1 MSETITTKPNPIE
14 KFFRGEKRV
23 WKLLIIMNIAIHLLG
38 LLSEFLYQ
46 TNYLFIYGA
55 KINFF
60 IADKQ
65 IYRMVT
71 SMFLHA
77 DFFHLLAN
85 CYAIYALGEAVEQI
99 FGTKKFLVIYFIAGI
114 MGSMASFILSPHNA
128 LGASGGI
135 FGFFGVHL
143 YLYLRKPDVYKKIF
157 GKSIFF
163 LLILNLYIGFSN
175 PQIDNYAHIGGL
187 VGGFLACFIV
197 GLKQENFKKVNN
209 LIFGIVVFV
218 TLVTGTV
225 IGINYR
231 STSQDYFYQKVIIS
245 FQLKQADVGVEAL
258 KNGLT
263 LYPDDA
269 NLLELYNIIYQQ

>member
-1 MSETITTKPNPIE
+1 MNETITVKQNPIE
-14 KFFRGEKRV
+14 KFFKGEKSV
-23 WKLLIIMNIAIHLLG
+23 WKLLIIINIAIHLLG
-38 LLSEFLYQ
+38 LLSEFIYQ
-46 TNYLFIYGA
+46 TNYLFVYGA

-65 IYRMVT
+65 IYRLVT

-85 CYAIYALGEAVEQI
+85 CYAIYALGEAVEAI
-99 FGTKKFLVIYFIAGI
+99 FGTKKFLAIYFIAGI
-114 MGSMASFILSPHNA
+114 TGSMASFILSPHNA

-163 LLILNLYIGFSN
+163 LLLLNLYIGFSN

-187 VGGFLACFIV
+187 IGGFLACFTV
-197 GLKQENFKKVNN
+197 GLKQENIMKVKN
-209 LIFGIVVFV
+209 LAFAFLVFAIISIGTIF
-218 TLVTGTV
+218 
-225 IGINYR
+225 GINYR
-231 STSQDYFYQKVIIS
+231 DSSPDYYYQKVIIS
-245 FQLKQADVGVEAL
+245 FQLEQYDTGVEAL
-258 KNGLT
+258 QEGLNQH
-263 LYPDDA
+263 PEDA
-269 NLLELYNIIYQQ
+269 DLLELYTLIYQQ

>member
-1 MSETITTKPNPIE
+1 MSESIIVKQNPIE
-14 KFFRGEKRV
+14 KFFRGDKRV
-23 WKLLIIMNIAIHLLG
+23 WKLLIVINIAIHLLG
-38 LLSEFLYQ
+38 VLSEFIYQ

-65 IYRMVT
+65 IYRLVT

-77 DFFHLLAN
+77 GFFHLLAN
-85 CYAIYALGEAVEQI
+85 CYAIYALGEAVEEI
-99 FGTKKFLVIYFIAGI
+99 FGTKKFLIIYFIAGI
-114 MGSMASFILSPHNA
+114 IGSLASFILSPHNA

-163 LLILNLYIGFSN
+163 LLALNLYIGFSN
-175 PQIDNYAHIGGL
+175 PQIDNYAHVGGL

-197 GLKQENFKKVNN
+197 GLKQETVLKARNMA
-209 LIFGIVVFV
+209 FGFLVFTIIVVG
-218 TLVTGTV
+218 TLL
-225 IGINYR
+225 GI
-231 STSQDYFYQKVIIS
+231 STRDSSPDYFYQKVIIS
-245 FQLKQADVGVEAL
+245 FQLEKYDTGVEAL
-258 KNGLT
+258 QEGLT
-263 LYPDDA
+263 QYPENA
-269 NLLELYNIIYQQ
+269 NLLELYNLIYQQ